1 MRQPYIKTAFIL
13 SIFIAI
19 LAAVASAGGLFLG
32 NLYRDPPFFKLAF
45 QGNDVVTLFVAVPIL
60 VTGMIFTKRGSE
72 RAHLVWAAMLG
83 YMLYNY
89 AFYLFG
95 AAFNR
100 FFHIYVALFTLSM
113 YALIYVL
120 SGVNAEGLRHR
131 FDERTPV
138 GWIGGYMMFIA
149 GFLGIFE
156 LTKSL
161 GSILKGE
168 VPKDPVLVFAL
179 DLSLIVPAMGLGAVW
194 LWRRRSWGY
203 VLAAM
208 MTLKGASYGLALLAM
223 AAFVAGFSVSGPW
236 DPLTPF
242 YAFVAI
248 GGIIC
253 SWLLLRNLRE
263 TAA

>member
-1 MRQPYIKTAFIL
+1 MKISNFKTAYTL
-13 SIFIAI
+13 SAIIAI
-19 LAAVASAGGLFLG
+19 LATIASAGGLFLE
-32 NLYRDPPFFKLAF
+32 NLYRDGAFFKLAF
-45 QGNDVVTLFVAVPIL
+45 QGNDVVTLFVAVPMLIA
-60 VTGMIFTKRGSE
+60 GMVYTKRSSE
-72 RAHLVWAAMLG
+72 RAQLVWAAMLG

-95 AAFNR
+95 AAFNW
-100 FFHIYVALFTLSM
+100 FFQIYVALFALSM

-120 SGVNAEGLRHR
+120 AGLDTEGLRR
-131 FDERTPV
+131 KFNERTPV

-161 GSILKGE
+161 SLIVRGE

-179 DLSLIVPAMGLGAVW
+179 DLSLIVPAMAVGAVW
-194 LWRRRSWGY
+194 LWRRRSLGY

-208 MTLKGASYGLALLAM
+208 MTLKGATYGLALLAM
-223 AAFVAGFSVSGPW
+223 AAFVAGFSLSGFW

-242 YAFVAI
+242 YAFVAA
-248 GGIIC
+248 GGMVTA
-253 SWLLLRNLRE
+253 WLLLRNFERK
-263 TAA
+263 